1 MNANVYIVGSDLW
14 LLHTDV
20 HSSSIFYTD
29 ILLGDFLVAENS
41 SFQSEVN
48 SPVSTSEKSPS
59 VTSPRAFHANTTS
72 FGVSP
77 SSDNESE
84 IPSSS
89 GLRYP

>member
-14 LLHTDV
+14 LWHTDV
-20 HSSSIFYTD
+20 HSSIFYTD
-29 ILLGDFLVAENS
+29 ILLDDFLVAENS

-77 SSDNESE
+77 SLDGESE